1 MRNVGVTMDTFMKL
15 IYKVR
20 VALFSRDLFEN
31 WIEALFKYVLSSLG
45 LYRKTVKLRCL
56 SGGYVNVEPWII
68 RIILRSYYHG
78 YIRNIKCVN
87 GDLAINDLVVT
98 IKRDKY
104 VQIGSVKFIKD
115 NSMIYETFIKQQ
127 YSLVDVSEK
136 VVIDVGAYI
145 GDSTI
150 YFLLR
155 GADRVIAIEPNP
167 VAYQEMLENI
177 RLNNLMDKVIPLNAG
192 ISNKHDKICIHEQD
206 VNKAIGIYY
215 GTGKHPSCIVYV
227 DALTLEDI
235 VERYLG
241 DVQDPWGSVLKMD
254 CEGCEFTPL
263 DISCQI
269 LLRFTQI
276 IIEYH
281 GEPYSLI
288 NHLKKCGFRVDI
300 IKKPWGSV
308 GNMVGFK

>member
-1 MRNVGVTMDTFMKL
+1 MRNMGVTMDTFMKL

-20 VALFSRDLFEN
+20 VALSSRDLFEN
-31 WIEALFKYVLSSLG
+31 WIEALFKYILSSLG

-56 SGGYVNVEPWII
+56 SGGYANVEPWII
-68 RIILRSYYHG
+68 GAILHNYYYG

-87 GDLAINDLVVT
+87 DDLAINDLVVT

-115 NSMIYETFIKQQ
+115 YNIVIYETFIKQQ
-127 YSLVDVSEK
+127 YSLVDVSGK

-155 GADRVIAIEPNP
+155 GADRVIAIEH
-167 VAYQEMLENI
+167 I

-206 VNKAIGIYY
+206 VNKAASIYY
-215 GTGKHPSCIVYV
+215 GTSKHPSCIAYV

-235 VERYLG
+235 VERYKI
-241 DVQDPWGSVLKMD
+241 PRESVLKMD
-254 CEGCEFTPL
+254 CEGCEFTLL

-269 LLRFTQI
+269 LLKFAQI

-288 NHLKKCGFRVDI
+288 DHLKECGFRVDI
-300 IKKPWGSV
+300 IESWGSK
-308 GNMVGFK
+308 GIMVGFK

>member
-1 MRNVGVTMDTFMKL
+1 MKHL
-15 IYKVR
+15 
-20 VALFSRDLFEN
+20 
-31 WIEALFKYVLSSLG
+31 
-45 LYRKTVKLRCL
+45 
-56 SGGYVNVEPWII
+56 
-68 RIILRSYYHG
+68 
-78 YIRNIKCVN
+78 
-87 GDLAINDLVVT
+87 
-98 IKRDKY
+98 
-104 VQIGSVKFIKD
+104 
-115 NSMIYETFIKQQ
+115 IKQPH
-127 YSLVDVSEK
+127 SLVDVSGK

-155 GADRVIAIEPNP
+155 GADRVIAVEPNP

-206 VNKAIGIYY
+206 VNKAASIYY
-215 GTGKHPSCIVYV
+215 GIGKHPSCIAYV

-235 VERYLG
+235 VERYKIPG
-241 DVQDPWGSVLKMD
+241 GSVLKMD
-254 CEGCEFTPL
+254 CEGCEFTLL

-269 LLRFTQI
+269 LLKFAQI

-288 NHLKKCGFRVDI
+288 NHLKECGFRVDI
-300 IKKPWGSV
+300 IKPWRSAGI
-308 GNMVGFK
+308 MVGFK